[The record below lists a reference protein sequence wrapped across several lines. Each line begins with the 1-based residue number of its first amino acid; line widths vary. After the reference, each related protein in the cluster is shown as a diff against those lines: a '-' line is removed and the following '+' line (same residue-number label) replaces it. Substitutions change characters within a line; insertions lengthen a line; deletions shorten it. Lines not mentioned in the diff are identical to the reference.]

1 MFDREMK
8 REGNS
13 SGCSQYS
20 QSSFSVHCELSSRIG
35 PMPPATATGTRTN
48 VLRLLSSSS
57 SSLSHPSSQ
66 QTSSRQC
73 RNIPPTLPS
82 LDEDDDDIG
91 VFSSSAEWTVSIR
104 TSPKPLQMFL
114 PLPPAAVEE
123 EKDDKVHEKEDEMTS
138 KARSLLSPPP
148 PPAIYSSSASSHTPQ
163 HLQFSSPFSAFT
175 PKQPLPPSL
184 EQSNTTP
191 QTHQCL
197 SSGRFSKN
205 ACVPSLL
212 RQLSI
217 GELDR
222 QQRIRREEKEQKDA
236 LLMAQHRQRVQSTQQ
251 VRPFSK
257 LGDAEN
263 GDIKTPSSSTAI
275 LIPFT
280 TAKVAPKTDPYIT
293 PSSAKKPNTKL
304 SHIDIPIPAPL
315 FSMDADANF
324 TTPQNRRV
332 LKNKTQGQILQIR
345 PKHQRLSHQERTMQR
360 MKNYCPRC
368 GGKFRFRCLQAS
380 PLRGQKICH
389 CGREAFIKQEEEEV
403 GQVLMH
409 RADSIGHGFFPSPV
423 SDRFVLQFPCGDNDE
438 DAEEEK
444 DDSHV
449 TSFEDDSSID
459 DKSEDVGDQEV
470 ILSSSSLYQCLQTAI
485 NEHSTQPHDLR
496 RDGTNSVSSSSS
508 STSSCSSTSTT
519 PSSTSSSMPH
529 KCNHEKPSQSMPSH
543 KCKKQKI
550 LLKPKHAVQP
560 PPPPPPPLFSSAAT
574 PSSNSSTSSL
584 PPSSFNSNH
593 ATIMDTATVALCDSI
608 PPPFPLSPT
617 TMFIASSTHKNNT
630 LRHPI
635 PRFASSSKDNTS
647 NNEIAVVRAAPRDV
661 RKSLLEP
668 PASVGSIVEEFRS
681 HRKEQELKC
690 KEERHA
696 GIPGFP
702 LSPPHYSNNME
713 GEDSKFAA
721 KNLGTPVPPRFP
733 LSSSAASNATNSTN
747 TADKKVGGDDGT
759 HSAEQVAMAVKA
771 AARFGGGE
779 FDLCNA
785 TASGGIIDSYSS
797 GHNHRKH
804 TQYVQKQHERHL
816 CTLEENTKYQSLQ
829 NDITPTGPQKSI
841 DSNGSFLFMPL
852 LGSSLTLDNNNSCS
866 MPQSSCKNMIKD
878 ELSSSAHEARLAAS
892 DFFRS
897 LNVENGL
904 NSFRSAS
911 QNKKGQQS
919 QRDPDKTEKENVG
932 TASSSLLRL

>member
-1 MFDREMK
+1 MK
-8 REGNS
+8 MEETDKS
-13 SGCSQYS
+13 SDCL
-20 QSSFSVHCELSSRIG
+20 LSSPFSFLSHSDLSSETR
-35 PMPPATATGTRTN
+35 PMVSTTSTNTRMG
-48 VLRLLSSSS
+48 VLRFLSSSS
-57 SSLSHPSSQ
+57 SPLSRPLQQQSS
-66 QTSSRQC
+66 SIQC
-73 RNIPPTLPS
+73 RNVLTSPPY
-82 LDEDDDDIG
+82 LDVDDGNNG
-91 VFSSSAEWTVSIR
+91 VSTPSSSVVRTIR
-104 TSPKPLQMFL
+104 M
-114 PLPPAAVEE
+114 
-123 EKDDKVHEKEDEMTS
+123 S
-138 KARSLLSPPP
+138 KTLNMMSPPP
-148 PPAIYSSSASSHTPQ
+148 PTVAEEGKEHEEEEEKQIESRISSSSPFPPPPPLSSSADQSFTP
-163 HLQFSSPFSAFT
+163 LRSRFSSCASACT
-175 PKQPLPPSL
+175 PHQPSPRQPNQL
-184 EQSNTTP
+184 NTTP
-191 QTHQCL
+191 QLQKNL
-197 SSGRFSKN
+197 SSSRFSEN
-205 ACVPSLL
+205 VCMPSLL

-236 LLMAQHRQRVQSTQQ
+236 LLMAQHQQRVQST
-251 VRPFSK
+251 REIGLF
-257 LGDAEN
+257 LELEDAEN
-263 GDIKTPSSSTAI
+263 GDITTPSSFSTI
-275 LIPFT
+275 LVPFT

-293 PSSAKKPNTKL
+293 PSSVKKPNTKL

-332 LKNKTQGQILQIR
+332 LKNKTQGQRLQIR

-449 TSFEDDSSID
+449 TSFEDDSSIGEN
-459 DKSEDVGDQEV
+459 SEDVGDQEV
-470 ILSSSSLYQCLQTAI
+470 ALPSSSLYQCLQTAI
-485 NEHSTQPHDLR
+485 NEHSTQSHYLR
-496 RDGTNSVSSSSS
+496 RDGSNSVSSSSS

-519 PSSTSSSMPH
+519 PSSTSSP
-529 KCNHEKPSQSMPSH
+529 PILSH
-543 KCKKQKI
+543 KYNRERPFHSLQRRKKQKI